1 MPKSKQYWQERQELK
16 YLSGEQ
22 KVNDYYAGLK
32 KSFEMAKRDIQYV
45 INGLTLR
52 YSISNEMTYADAMK
66 ALNKKE
72 IGELKDFI
80 DRVAQNIGKYD
91 LKLENMSVKAR
102 ITRYEAML
110 MQVDALLQELYAVEY
125 QHKGEE
131 LLKDVYSDS
140 YYRSWYNIDQYH
152 GFHQEFAQVSTQ
164 TIEELITYPFDGAD
178 FSTRIWKQKDHM
190 LHQLNESITSMLI
203 QGRNPQTLANDFSK
217 KFETKEFEAYRL
229 LHTEGSFIME
239 QSSQAAY
246 KEDGVEKYKWLATLD
261 LKTCERCRERDGK
274 TYDVDKAVVGVNMPP
289 LHSFDRCTTVPHY
302 DNENMVDRTRMARD
316 PVTGK
321 GYEVSADMNYKQW
334 HKEFIEDNPGA
345 AVAEKK
351 WKNRKS
357 DKHQYEGYKNIL
369 GEDYLPKSFDVF
381 QELKYS
387 GGNEYGILKAQV
399 KGMSYYNKAITNEP
413 EITDHIKEVAES
425 VGMDTVGIEYRIK
438 GKDSYLRKI
447 KSKYN
452 PAGNEYEVK
461 DIIRYTYTT
470 SPVDLSEKA
479 LNAIEVH
486 KSMGYN
492 TLEVKNYWI
501 VDTDPY
507 NGINTTIQ
515 SPSGQKFELQYHTSE
530 SFELKNGKLHDLYEE
545 QRLISDRSSEE
556 YLRLDDEMYE
566 LSDELTI
573 PAGIERIKSH
583 GQG

>member
-22 KVNDYYAGLK
+22 KVNDYYSGLK
-32 KSFEMAKRDIQYV
+32 KSFEQAKKDIQSV
-45 INGLTLR
+45 INDFYWR
-52 YSISNEMTYADAMK
+52 YAQENGVTYASAQRLLSK
-66 ALNKKE
+66 AE
-72 IGELKDFI
+72 IGDLQDFI
-80 DRVAQNIGKYD
+80 NKVKANMGKYD
-91 LKLENMSVKAR
+91 QELNNMSIRAR
-102 ITRYEAML
+102 ITRYEAL
-110 MQVDALLQELYAVEY
+110 QKQVDAFLQQLYAVDY
-125 QHKGEE
+125 QYNGEQ
-131 LLKDVYSDS
+131 LMKDVYTDS
-140 YYRSWYNIDQYH
+140 YLRTWYNIDQYH
-152 GFHQEFAQVSTQ
+152 GFHQEFAQVSAQ
-164 TIEELITYPFDGAD
+164 AIEELITYPFDGAD
-178 FSTRIWKQKDHM
+178 FSTRLWKQKDHM
-190 LHQLNESITSMLI
+190 LQQLKESITTMLI
-203 QGRNPQTLANDFSK
+203 QGRNPQTLAKEFAK
-217 KFETKEFEAYRL
+217 KFERKEFEAYRL

-239 QSSQAAY
+239 QASQAAY
-246 KEDGVEKYKWLATLD
+246 KEDNVEKYEWLATLD
-261 LKTCERCRERDGK
+261 VKTCERCRERDGK

-289 LHSFDRCTTVPHY
+289 LHAFDRCTTVPY
-302 DNENMVDRTRMARD
+302 YGDEDMADRTRIARD

-321 GYEVSADMNYKQW
+321 GYEVPADMTFKQW
-334 HKEFIEDNPGA
+334 HKEFIEGNPEA
-345 AVAEKK
+345 KLAEKK
-351 WKNRKS
+351 WKNRQL
-357 DKHQYEGYKNIL
+357 DKHQYEDYRNIL
-369 GEDYLPKSFDVF
+369 GEDYLPKSFDEF
-381 QELKYS
+381 QGIKYS
-387 GGNEYGILKAQV
+387 EGNEYGILKAQV

-452 PAGNEYEVK
+452 PTGNEYEVK
-461 DIIRYTYTT
+461 DIIRYTYTS
-470 SPVDLSEKA
+470 SPVELSEKA

-492 TLEVKNYWI
+492 TLEVKNYWM

-507 NGINTTIQ
+507 KGINTTIQ

-530 SFELKNGKLHDLYEE
+530 SFDLKNGKLHDLYEE
-545 QRLISDRSSEE
+545 QRLISDRSSKE